1 MKTIEEA
8 VVIREG
14 DSFKTVL
21 SKYGALALDKQENLS
36 EYIGDTEGD
45 LDLENGILSFGDI
58 KLPIEVLGFYNDDL
72 KQWSWA
78 WDSEEIFGADLIEAA
93 AEIMQAGIDAGI
105 PEFSSPV
112 IQADFN
118 ACHELSMATV
128 GILDFDAHY
137 AVSEDGL
144 DIFVAIKPGNIPA
157 VDSVVKFKDTFYT
170 FQRNFKVYG
179 RLALESY
186 AKLKGYHIKHHD
198 DFDVVYLGESRLI
211 VGFTERGNVR
221 TIQMLLEE
229 E

>member
-1 MKTIEEA
+1 MKTIEEP
-8 VVIREG
+8 VVIHEG

-36 EYIGDTEGD
+36 EFIGDVEGD
-45 LDLENGILSFGDI
+45 LDLENGTLSFGDI
-58 KLPIEVLGFYNDDL
+58 KLPIEVLGFYNDDV

-78 WDSEEIFGADLIEAA
+78 WDSEEIFGADLIKAA

-112 IQADFN
+112 IQADYN
-118 ACHELSMATV
+118 ACHGLSMATV
-128 GILDFDAHY
+128 GILDLDAYY

-144 DIFVAIKPGNIPA
+144 DIFVAIKQGNIPA

-170 FQRNFKVYG
+170 FQKNFKVHG

-186 AKLKGYHIKHHD
+186 AKLKGYRIKHHD
-198 DFDVVYLGESRLI
+198 DFDVVYLGESRFI
-211 VGFTERGNVR
+211 VGFTERGNVS
-221 TIQMLLEE
+221 TIQLLLEE